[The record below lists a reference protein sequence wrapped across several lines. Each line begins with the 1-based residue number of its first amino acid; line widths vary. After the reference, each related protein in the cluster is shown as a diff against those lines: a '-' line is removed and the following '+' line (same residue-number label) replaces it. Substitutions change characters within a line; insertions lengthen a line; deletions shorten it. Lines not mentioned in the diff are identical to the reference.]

1 MTAIR
6 SATRRAVAAE
16 PATRRAAAES
26 RRNTPQYTAMHRNA
40 SQYAAI
46 RQHKGYMYAVCYGY
60 LPLLRLIAPYC
71 VSSREGGRAAPR
83 GPLYAPASSRPPRLP
98 CLACVCVCVVVVGVS
113 RLPVVA
119 PPHLLHT
126 HPRTTT
132 TTHAAALVSRR
143 RPLAVANTAC
153 RHTLCQR
160 AGAARCG
167 PVRLL
172 RLSLL
177 QLLRLVRLSL

>member
-1 MTAIR
+1 MPFVTVICHYCA
-6 SATRRAVAAE
+6 
-16 PATRRAAAES
+16 
-26 RRNTPQYTAMHRNA
+26 
-40 SQYAAI
+40 
-46 RQHKGYMYAVCYGY
+46 
-60 LPLLRLIAPYC
+60 LLRLIASHLEKA
-71 VSSREGGRAAPR
+71 VVWRLGGR
-83 GPLYAPASSRPPRLP
+83 YAPPRLRDLP
-98 CLACVCVCVVVVGVS
+98 VCLAWPVCVCVCVVVVGVS

-153 RHTLCQR
+153 RHTLRQR

-177 QLLRLVRLSL
+177 QLLRLVRLSLLQLLQPLHLSLLQPLRLLRLLRRT